1 MIGRKS
7 MKGIQMRRIVPLS
20 LVALFGVSI
29 CLCGC
34 AMPSWTKSKAESKNA
49 ALGITPPYERISQL
63 REQRK
68 QADRM
73 APQVAEQ
80 LAAQLGPQCGEEE
93 DPLIRSEIVL
103 TLGALNSESARKSLL
118 AAGKD
123 PNSKV
128 RISVCEAWASIGDE
142 AASNELARIL
152 SSDTDKDVRFAA
164 AKALGQVGGPHAV
177 SALGTALEDRDPAM
191 QYLAMESLKQTSGQD
206 YGHDVRLW
214 KQYVHGETPLREEKS
229 VAQRFWNIF

>member
-1 MIGRKS
+1 MKS
-7 MKGIQMRRIVPLS
+7 MQMRRIVPLS
-20 LVALFGVSI
+20 IVALFGVGI
-29 CLCGC
+29 CFFGC
-34 AMPSWTKSKAESKNA
+34 AMPSWTKSKAKSKSA
-49 ALGITPPYERISQL
+49 ALDITPPYQRISQL

-68 QADRM
+68 RADRM
-73 APQVAEQ
+73 DPQVAEQ

-93 DPLIRSEIVL
+93 DPLIRSEMVL
-103 TLGALNSESARKSLL
+103 TLGALKSESARKSLL

-128 RISVCEAWASIGDE
+128 RIAVCKAWTSIADE

-191 QYLAMESLKQTSGQD
+191 QYVAMESLKQTSGQN

-214 KQYVHGETPLREEKS
+214 RQYIQGETPVREERS
-229 VAQRFWNIF
+229 VAQRFWKIF